1 MKRDY
6 LGNPFKDGDVIRVY
20 LTTPPYRVVSY
31 GWIIPMKGNPL
42 IEFDLL
48 KAKPLIEDE
57 DEHWILERESAIR
70 EIDGALFE
78 EIQYSGMGFIAPLSF
93 LDRFI
98 SSRNDV
104 VVTIKGI
111 SDSKEM
117 YYANMH
123 KRD

>member
-6 LGNPFKDGDVIRVY
+6 LGNPFKDGDIIRIY
-20 LTTPPYRVVSY
+20 STTPRWYVSSY
-31 GWIIPMKGNPL
+31 GWLVPAGTKPSIPY
-42 IEFDLL
+42 DLL
-48 KAKPLIEDE
+48 IVESPFQDE
-57 DEHWILERESAIR
+57 EECWILERESAIR

>member
-1 MKRDY
+1 
-6 LGNPFKDGDVIRVY
+6 
-20 LTTPPYRVVSY
+20 
-31 GWIIPMKGNPL
+31 MKGNPL

-48 KAKPLIEDE
+48 KAKPLIEE
-57 DEHWILERESAIR
+57 EEEHWILDREVTIR
-70 EIDGALFE
+70 EIDGVLFE
-78 EIQYSGMGFIAPLSF
+78 EIQYGGMAFIAPLSF

-98 SSRNDV
+98 SSRDDV
-104 VVTIKGI
+104 VVTIKGM